1 MKLII
6 LHFFFFQLLIFKCY
20 SIADDDDDAFYSKA
34 PEQQVNKCNRFVFS
48 TNSSELCAQPK
59 QKSRLA
65 DLAAN
70 IRQWEDN
77 THTPTLSSKNV
88 TSDTNSTKFQM
99 PQTNTPNSTNKTFSM
114 KVYYSSKQSSN
125 ISDTENPGVSNYQGN
140 GHSFS
145 SHGKKALDITPACK
159 KGNIEVGSVKGKWEK
174 LQAWDQAIM
183 TTLVRFSKY

>member
-1 MKLII
+1 M
-6 LHFFFFQLLIFKCY
+6 
-20 SIADDDDDAFYSKA
+20 
-34 PEQQVNKCNRFVFS
+34 NKCNRFVFS
-48 TNSSELCAQPK
+48 TNSSDLCAQPK

-88 TSDTNSTKFQM
+88 TSNISTTKFQM

-114 KVYYSSKQSSN
+114 KVYYSSKQSSDLIN
-125 ISDTENPGVSNYQGN
+125 TDKHGASNYQGN
-140 GHSFS
+140 IDSFS
-145 SHGKKALDITPACK
+145 SHGSGALAITPACK

-174 LQAWDQAIM
+174 QQAWDQAVM
-183 TTLVRFSKY
+183 ATLVRFFKILVFYVCMCGRGNNNKGNKRKFVFK

>member
-1 MKLII
+1 M
-6 LHFFFFQLLIFKCY
+6 
-20 SIADDDDDAFYSKA
+20 
-34 PEQQVNKCNRFVFS
+34 NKCNRFVFS
-48 TNSSELCAQPK
+48 TNSSDLCAQPK

-88 TSDTNSTKFQM
+88 TSDTNTTKFQM
-99 PQTNTPNSTNKTFSM
+99 PQANTPNSTNKTFSM
-114 KVYYSSKQSSN
+114 NVYYSNKQSSDI
-125 ISDTENPGVSNYQGN
+125 ISTEKHGASNYQGN
-140 GHSFS
+140 VHSFS
-145 SHGKKALDITPACK
+145 SHGKGALDITPACK

-174 LQAWDQAIM
+174 LQAWDQAIT